1 MLTIRVPAE
10 ELYDEE
16 TNEFYTTKE
25 TVLRMEHSLIS
36 MAKWEARWKKAFL
49 TKRKRTAEETLD
61 YFRCMTINEVDPSV
75 YDRLTTENVEEILTY
90 INEPMT
96 AVYMGDPTSDGE
108 SKGGMRDV
116 ITAEVLYYDMTAL
129 NIPFECEKW
138 HVNRLLALIHV
149 CQIKNNPNKKTMS
162 KAQISRR
169 NAKLNAARRKA
180 HNTKG

>member
-1 MLTIRVPAE
+1 MLTIHVPAE

-16 TNEFYTTKE
+16 KNEFITTKE
-25 TVLRMEHSLIS
+25 TTLRMEHSLIS
-36 MAKWEARWKKAFL
+36 IAKWEARWKKAFL
-49 TKRKRTAEETLD
+49 TRRKRTAEETLD

-75 YDRLTTENVEEILTY
+75 YDRLTSKNVEDILNY

-96 AVYMGDPTSDGE
+96 AVYMGNPVDDE
-108 SKGGMRDV
+108 SSRGRSKDV

-149 CQIKNNPNKKTMS
+149 CQIKNNPNPKTMS
-162 KAQISRR
+162 KAQLSRR

>member
-10 ELYDEE
+10 ELYNEE
-16 TNEFYTTKE
+16 TNEFYSTKE
-25 TVLRMEHSLIS
+25 IVLRMEHSLIS
-36 MAKWEARWKKAFL
+36 IAKWEARWKKAFL
-49 TKRKRTAEETLD
+49 SKRKRTAEETLD

-96 AVYMGDPTSDGE
+96 AVYMGDPMSDGE
-108 SKGGMRDV
+108 SKGGMRDA

-149 CQIKNNPNKKTMS
+149 CRVKNNPNKKTMS

>member
-1 MLTIRVPAE
+1 MLIIRVPAE

-16 TNEFYTTKE
+16 TNEFIHTKE

-36 MAKWEARWKKAFL
+36 VAKWEARWKKAFL
-49 TKRKRTAEETLD
+49 AKRERTAEETLD
-61 YFRCMTINEVDPSV
+61 YFRCMTINDVDPSV
-75 YDRLTTENVEEILTY
+75 YDHLTPQNVEDILNY

-96 AVYMGDPTSDGE
+96 AVYMGNATFDEGPR
-108 SKGGMRDV
+108 GGAKDV
-116 ITAEVLYYDMTAL
+116 ITAELLYYDMTVL

-149 CQIKNNPNKKTMS
+149 CQIKSNPNKNTMS
-162 KAQISRR
+162 KAQISKR
-169 NAKLNAARRKA
+169 NARLNAARRKA